1 MKAKQVLVGL
11 LSVALIAIASDQSM
25 CRFPQPM
32 QTGQKSPSY
41 SFFLSGK
48 NADAQ
53 AAMSTGVQD
62 DEQTGQRLLIPGGQS
77 IGLSL
82 STQGVFVVETAQVI
96 LADGKTADPAR
107 EAGLTSGDCIHRID
121 NKPIASMEMLTKA
134 VTESA
139 GSPLM
144 VEYTRDGQK
153 RTATVTPVKDESGI
167 LRIGIWVRDST
178 AGIGTMTYMDPMT
191 MRFGAL
197 GHAVTDIDTGRILPI
212 ETGEVFEAQIMEVIK
227 GERGEAGELHG
238 VFTGKWDAIQNLT
251 HNTAAGVYGVL
262 AKPQPNPLYPQGLPM
277 AEPEE
282 LHTGKATILTTVD
295 ANGIREFDCE
305 ILRIHPQMT
314 HDARSMVIR
323 ITDPDLL
330 AITGGIVQGMSGS
343 PIIQDGKLVGAV
355 THVCVFG

>member
-1 MKAKQVLVGL
+1 
-11 LSVALIAIASDQSM
+11 
-25 CRFPQPM
+25 
-32 QTGQKSPSY
+32 
-41 SFFLSGK
+41 
-48 NADAQ
+48 
-53 AAMSTGVQD
+53 
-62 DEQTGQRLLIPGGQS
+62 
-77 IGLSL
+77 
-82 STQGVFVVETAQVI
+82 
-96 LADGKTADPAR
+96 
-107 EAGLTSGDCIHRID
+107 
-121 NKPIASMEMLTKA
+121 MEMLTKA

-282 LHTGKATILTTVD
+282 MNTGKATILTTVD
-295 ANGIREFDCE
+295 AHGIREFDCE

-355 THVCVFG
+355 THVLVNDPTRGYGIFIENMLDAAR